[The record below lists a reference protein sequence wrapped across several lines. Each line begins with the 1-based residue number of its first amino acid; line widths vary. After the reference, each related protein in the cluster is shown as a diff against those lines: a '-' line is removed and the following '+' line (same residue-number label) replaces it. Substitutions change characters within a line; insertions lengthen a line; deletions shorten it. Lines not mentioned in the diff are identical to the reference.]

1 MSEPIRR
8 HEPGEAHAQL
18 TRGQVAMF
26 AAAVLLMAG
35 AGAAGAYG
43 TYTNTVTEFGRVG
56 TALGVVAAGE
66 GVTLIVALVMV
77 GLTMLG
83 QSAPLAVRTG
93 LWAAPVAAAVIG
105 VAVADDLTEAVVYG
119 LSPMGMSAAAEGI
132 GLLARRIVVYRTG
145 VDAETQ
151 RRNAETVQRLAY
163 HRARAANH
171 PSEKAR
177 KRSEAASWRL
187 AKAVGVGDHLLGARL
202 VEVQRDRLRDGADAA
217 LLDMF
222 TAPTTPQLPAVEQV
236 PAPAEVPAPEPITAP
251 KVDLPKTD
259 VVVTR
264 LDFDDF
270 EWKPAQLAPVAAA
283 VAAEEPKSVVTAP
296 VDLTP
301 SELRRKARRLH
312 QRLVTE
318 NGRGITI
325 DRLRE
330 EYGLS
335 RRDATELRRELVTED
350 GAK

>member
-1 MSEPIRR
+1 MSDNES
-8 HEPGEAHAQL
+8 HAQL

-105 VAVADDLTEAVVYG
+105 VAVADNLTEAVVYG

-132 GLLARRIVVYRTG
+132 GLLARRIVVHRTG
-145 VDAETQ
+145 VDMEVQ

-171 PSEKAR
+171 PSKGAR
-177 KRSEAASWRL
+177 WRSERASWRL
-187 AKAVGVGDHLLGARL
+187 AKRVGLGDAELGVHL
-202 VEVQRDRLRDGADAA
+202 VQVQRDRLRQGADSA
-217 LLDMF
+217 LGEMLVPS
-222 TAPTTPQLPAVEQV
+222 APELPAATAQETVEGVQAAPDPV
-236 PAPAEVPAPEPITAP
+236 PAPAAVPEVPPQLPPAVPERPLRAVTPAAEKPQPRTTVRVPGGDTKHWASKSEDELIDHAAQS
-251 KVDLPKTD
+251 LPLIPTIRALKTTYGIGQD
-259 VVVTR
+259 KAKR
-264 LDFDDF
+264 IRAALK
-270 EWKPAQLAPVAAA
+270 EAAA
-283 VAAEEPKSVVTAP
+283 
-296 VDLTP
+296 
-301 SELRRKARRLH
+301 
-312 QRLVTE
+312 
-318 NGRGITI
+318 
-325 DRLRE
+325 
-330 EYGLS
+330 
-335 RRDATELRRELVTED
+335 
-350 GAK
+350 

>member
-1 MSEPIRR
+1 MSTTES
-8 HEPGEAHAQL
+8 HAQL

-105 VAVADDLTEAVVYG
+105 VAVADNLTEAVVYG

-132 GLLARRIVVYRTG
+132 GLLARRIVVHRTG
-145 VDAETQ
+145 VDMEVQ

-171 PSEKAR
+171 PSKGAR
-177 KRSEAASWRL
+177 WRSERASWRL
-187 AKAVGVGDHLLGARL
+187 AKRVGLGDAELGVHL
-202 VEVQRDRLRDGADAA
+202 VQVQRDRLRQGADSA
-217 LLDMF
+217 LGEMLVPS
-222 TAPTTPQLPAVEQV
+222 APELPTTAQEAGEHVQPVPTAAAVPEVHPQPLPAV
-236 PAPAEVPAPEPITAP
+236 PERP
-251 KVDLPKTD
+251 L
-259 VVVTR
+259 R
-264 LDFDDF
+264 
-270 EWKPAQLAPVAAA
+270 EA
-283 VAAEEPKSVVTAP
+283 VAADKPRPRTTVRVPDERPAGAP
-296 VDLTP
+296 GADWSDEQLADHARQSAPLVP
-301 SELRRKARRLH
+301 SIRALRKTYGIGQPRAERIKAL
-312 QRLVTE
+312 LKE
-318 NGRGITI
+318 
-325 DRLRE
+325 
-330 EYGLS
+330 S
-335 RRDATELRRELVTED
+335 A
-350 GAK
+350 